1 MQTILA
7 QDITLHD
14 LTAKFGLMQTEDE
27 QFFREWQDNLP
38 EVTEQEKRS
47 LNRIKSNYNNLIAY
61 PPLLENAVKMVVLSP
76 LLDLAGFYQPPLR
89 IETETS
95 VNLVSEDEG
104 VLVKG
109 RIDVLV
115 LNQRLWIL
123 VIESKKAE
131 FSLEAARVQALT
143 YMLASPNGD
152 KPIFGL
158 ITNGSSFIFIKLVK
172 QNPPLYGLSR
182 VFSLLSPGNE
192 LYSVLA
198 ILKRLGSIVAIAHDL
213 ES

>member
-1 MQTILA
+1 MQTISA

-109 RIDVLV
+109 RIDVAL
-115 LNQRLWIL
+115 LNLNMNQVERGI
-123 VIESKKAE
+123 
-131 FSLEAARVQALT
+131 
-143 YMLASPNGD
+143 
-152 KPIFGL
+152 
-158 ITNGSSFIFIKLVK
+158 SFNL
-172 QNPPLYGLSR
+172 R
-182 VFSLLSPGNE
+182 
-192 LYSVLA
+192 
-198 ILKRLGSIVAIAHDL
+198 
-213 ES
+213 